1 MVLLPAH
8 NHVVGTGQLRYN
20 QLLRKAPYGSNITA
34 SSTDG
39 GSESDILN
47 SQAIQLAGGGQ
58 FFDNCPPFYA
68 AGMIQWVGY

>member
-1 MVLLPAH
+1 MLRIIQLPAH
-8 NHVVGTGQLRYN
+8 NHVVGTGQFGYN

-47 SQAIQLAGGGQ
+47 SQATQPAGGGQ
-58 FFDNCPPFYA
+58 PFDNRPPFYE
-68 AGMIQWVGY
+68 AGMTE